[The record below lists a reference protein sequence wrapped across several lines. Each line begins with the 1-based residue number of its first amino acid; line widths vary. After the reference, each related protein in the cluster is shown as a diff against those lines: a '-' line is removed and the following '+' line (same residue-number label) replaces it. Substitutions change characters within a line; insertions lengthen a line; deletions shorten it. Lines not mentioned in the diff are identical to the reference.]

1 MVVMSG
7 YSPTWTSKGS
17 DKLRILQVTKILM
30 NIIDRLINSIDVT
43 DEKTKNMVE
52 GIIANT
58 IYNYFTPNKDLAI
71 EKQYEYLLEF
81 LGWKLISIEKK
92 DDDSLSLSLGAN
104 RFIDEETDNLAY
116 NAIVLGIAKSIGY
129 FIFNKDVKVEL
140 MVSQFDSTQITAL
153 IERTD
158 KEIAVET
165 QEKLGIQISK
175 EEGELGIE
183 QKQAPATKK
192 TPAIEV
198 KPELE
203 LDVKSIFS
211 PILQNY
217 PPTSILPVFH
227 KVLSEIVTS
236 FFSEIEDSQVINAKA
251 SYSEINTV
259 FLIEFILRTLP
270 TIGKDVSEIATLA
283 GQYLIKAILTKT
295 PDDIIKYLPKELLS
309 EISRRVSYVEFGA
322 RDYCSYAPG
331 ERCVEGKRDL
341 CDFVLFFWQGML
353 DSLIPEKKFKLG
365 ERIPATRRGKFCLVE
380 FIKQQ

>member
-1 MVVMSG
+1 MSG

-52 GIIANT
+52 DIIANT

-71 EKQYEYLLEF
+71 KKQYEYLLEF
-81 LGWKLISIEKK
+81 LGWKLISIERKN
-92 DDDSLSLSLGAN
+92 DNTISLSLGAN
-104 RFIDEETDNLAY
+104 RFIERETGNLAY

-140 MVSQFDSTQITAL
+140 IVSQFDSTQLTVIIESTNKEITA
-153 IERTD
+153 
-158 KEIAVET
+158 EI
-165 QEKLGIQISK
+165 QEKLDVQISK
-175 EEGELGIE
+175 EEEKVGVE
-183 QKQAPATKK
+183 QKQSPVTKK
-192 TPAIEV
+192 TSVVEV

-203 LDVKSIFS
+203 IDIKSIFT

-217 PPTSILPVFH
+217 PPLSILPIFH

-236 FFSEIEDSQVINAKA
+236 FFSEIEDNQVVTAKSA
-251 SYSEINTV
+251 YSEINTV
-259 FLIEFILRTLP
+259 FLIEFILRSLS
-270 TIGKDVSEIATLA
+270 TIGKSVSEIAILT
-283 GQYLIKAILTKT
+283 GQYLIKAVLAKN
-295 PDDIIKYLPKELLS
+295 PEDIKNYLPKELLS
-309 EISRRVSYVEFGA
+309 DISRRVSYVEFGA

-341 CDFVLFFWQGML
+341 CDFVLFLWQGML
-353 DSLIPEKKFKLG
+353 DSLIPERKFKLG

-380 FIKQQ
+380 FSKQQ